1 MNGGNTASLGGAAR
15 AQALSA
21 RLFAASLGAGE
32 LMTVYLGMKLGLY
45 AALRDAPARA
55 DELAERTGVAPRYA
69 REWLEQQAAAG
80 FLDVD
85 DAEAGVTERR
95 YTLPSGHAEALLDD
109 TSPFAVAPLTLMPV
123 GGMGPVL
130 PRLLDAYRS
139 GEGVP
144 YADYSADFRGGQSGL
159 NTHVFRTQLP
169 GWLRRALPD
178 LHAVL
183 GREGARLADVA
194 CGTGASSFALAD
206 SYPALRVCGFD
217 VDEPSISV
225 ARAEAVRREVGER
238 VRFHAVD
245 VADTADAA
253 AVPDGDRYDV
263 VTVFDAL
270 HDMPDPVAVL
280 RGCRRLLAPGGTLL
294 LMEPRVRE
302 TFQAPADEIERFFY
316 TVSVLHCLPVGLST
330 TPSVGTGTMIR
341 PALVREYATEAGFA
355 SVRVVDVAH
364 RFHRLYRLSAN

>member
-1 MNGGNTASLGGAAR
+1 MNGRNTSALGDAAR

-55 DELAERTGVAPRYA
+55 GELAERTGIAARYA

-85 DAEAGVTERR
+85 TEGEEEAQRR

-169 GWLRRALPD
+169 GWLRRALPG

-194 CGTGASSFALAD
+194 CGTGTSSFALAD
-206 SYPALRVCGFD
+206 TYPALRVCGFD
-217 VDEPSISV
+217 VDEPSIAV
-225 ARAEAVRREVGER
+225 ARAEAVRRGVGER

-245 VADTADAA
+245 VA
-253 AVPDGDRYDV
+253 AVPDEHAYDV

-280 RGCRRLLAPGGTLL
+280 RGCRGLLAPGGTLL

-330 TPSVGTGTMIR
+330 TPSAGTGTVIR
-341 PALVREYATEAGFA
+341 PALVREYATEAGFPT
-355 SVRVVDVAH
+355 VEVVDVAH
-364 RFHRLYRLSAN
+364 RFHRLYRLSAS